1 MKQLRRGVFETN
13 SSSTHSITI
22 CSGDEFDLWREG
34 EIYYNDGIYGSTSEF
49 AHKQFV
55 TIDELRDI
63 AERDKYFEKN
73 PYEMTES
80 ELVDEYYEIS
90 TYEGYEGDL
99 EWFDAQYITAN
110 GERVVAFGK
119 YGYDG

>member
-73 PYEMTES
+73 PYKMTES

-99 EWFDAQYITAN
+99 EWFDAQYVTAS

-119 YGYDG
+119 YGYGG